1 MHIKHLSLM
10 YYPDDK
16 VALLDEYFTKLKC
29 TQPPAL
35 QTALTGCAG
44 GMF

>member
-1 MHIKHLSLM
+1 M

-29 TQPPAL
+29 TQRCRLHPLAVL
-35 QTALTGCAG
+35 EECSNSS
-44 GMF
+44 

>member
-1 MHIKHLSLM
+1 M

-35 QTALTGCAG
+35 ALQTAAQPTGSAG

>member
-1 MHIKHLSLM
+1 M

-29 TQPPAL
+29 TQPPELAL
-35 QTALTGCAG
+35 QTAPTGCAG